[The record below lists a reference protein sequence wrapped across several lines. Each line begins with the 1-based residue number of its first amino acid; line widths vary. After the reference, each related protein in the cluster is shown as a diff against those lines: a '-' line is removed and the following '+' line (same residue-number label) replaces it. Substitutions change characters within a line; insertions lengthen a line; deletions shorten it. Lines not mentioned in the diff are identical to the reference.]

1 MEIRG
6 ASRTDERNEKIRK
19 WENEVRSARAV

>member
-19 WENEVRSARAV
+19 WENEARAAQAV